1 MHESSAYNVGAAVS
15 FCALDDVQA
24 CTHYHAML
32 VKVYGPE
39 LVLEP
44 YVMSVDAL
52 NEQDT
57 PGQAPCAL
65 HYLHSLCTC
74 NQLAL

>member
-1 MHESSAYNVGAAVS
+1 MRELSAFYVGAPANS
-15 FCALDDVQA
+15 CALVDVQA

-44 YVMSVDAL
+44 YVMSADAL
-52 NEQDT
+52 TEQDT
-57 PGQAPCAL
+57 PGQAPL
-65 HYLHSLCTC
+65 QSIDI
-74 NQLAL
+74 NQCV